1 MREAR
6 RHIAGQSVDGRLL
19 ASVIEAPRLLEEME
33 QMPLL
38 LTYLLALWCLQGK
51 KSKLFAD
58 PIEAS
63 TPSGE
68 VTIYLQLT
76 K

>member
-1 MREAR
+1 
-6 RHIAGQSVDGRLL
+6 
-19 ASVIEAPRLLEEME
+19 
-33 QMPLL
+33 MPLL